1 MKEVRFKDGLL
12 MGFLLSVLVS
22 FAVYFF
28 TIKGGQNEKSDYYLI
43 TNQIQKMNK
52 MVVVEQDFSSM
63 ERTKITRELFG
74 GTIPGT
80 EKSIITFTKTNVQ
93 VSYDL
98 NKMNI
103 EVDSTRKRL
112 IIRELPQPQ
121 VRILPS
127 VEIQAMDDSF
137 LSRFSEEEIKKITQS
152 AKDKAYKSVN
162 QERLI
167 SNSKKQ
173 LIENLEQI
181 FVLAQVLGYSIE
193 DDTKTLEL

>member
-162 QERLI
+162 QETLI

-193 DDTKTLEL
+193 DDTKTLKL

>member
-28 TIKGGQNEKSDYYLI
+28 SIKGGKNEKSDYYLI

-162 QERLI
+162 QETLI

-193 DDTKTLEL
+193 DDTKTLKL

>member
-103 EVDSTRKRL
+103 EVDSTRKQL

-193 DDTKTLEL
+193 DDTKTLKL

>member
-193 DDTKTLEL
+193 DDTKTLKL

>member
-103 EVDSTRKRL
+103 EVDSTRKQL

-162 QERLI
+162 QETLI

-193 DDTKTLEL
+193 DDTKTLKL

>member
-28 TIKGGQNEKSDYYLI
+28 SIKGGKNEKSDYYLI

-103 EVDSTRKRL
+103 EVDSTRKQL

-162 QERLI
+162 QETLI

-193 DDTKTLEL
+193 DDTKTLKL

>member
-28 TIKGGQNEKSDYYLI
+28 SIKGGKNEKSDYYLI

-103 EVDSTRKRL
+103 EVDSTRKQL
-112 IIRELPQPQ
+112 IIREHPQPQ

-162 QERLI
+162 QETLI

-193 DDTKTLEL
+193 DDTKTLKL

>member
-28 TIKGGQNEKSDYYLI
+28 SIKGGKNEKSDYYLI

-52 MVVVEQDFSSM
+52 MVVVKQDFSSM

-103 EVDSTRKRL
+103 EVDSTRKQL

-162 QERLI
+162 QETLI

-193 DDTKTLEL
+193 DDTKTLKL

>member
-103 EVDSTRKRL
+103 EVDSTRKQL

-162 QERLI
+162 QEWLI

-193 DDTKTLEL
+193 DDTKTLKL

>member
-1 MKEVRFKDGLL
+1 

-162 QERLI
+162 QETLI

-193 DDTKTLEL
+193 DDTKTLKL

>member
-162 QERLI
+162 QEWLI

-193 DDTKTLEL
+193 DDTKTLKL

>member
-28 TIKGGQNEKSDYYLI
+28 SIKGGKNEKSDYYLI

-193 DDTKTLEL
+193 DDTKTLKL